1 MTRSLYREH
10 RKARRS
16 PTAAGIASALLRNNL
31 CFLYADYFFQRFDA
45 TKRLM
50 IVAKGLTIDDV
61 APEFNLQDADGHSF
75 SLSDLVGKP
84 VALLFMR
91 YVGCPVCQMD
101 TIEYKQQYQALK
113 DAGLEVVM
121 VFQSS
126 LDNLQRYSV
135 KEVLPFTTLSDPKGE
150 VYKAYGAGWGIGG
163 FLSVKNLSPM
173 VRSLKSGHRHG
184 KFEGNEFQ
192 YPAAFIIDMDGRVRF
207 SHYGKTVTDGISP
220 QALLNEFKALDLL
233 AA

>member
-1 MTRSLYREH
+1 M
-10 RKARRS
+10 
-16 PTAAGIASALLRNNL
+16 
-31 CFLYADYFFQRFDA
+31 
-45 TKRLM
+45 
-50 IVAKGLTIDDV
+50 AKGLNINDM
-61 APEFNLQDADGHSF
+61 APEFNLQDAQGNSF
-75 SLSDLVGKP
+75 NLSDLAGKP

-121 VFQSS
+121 IFQSS

-135 KEVLPFTTLSDPKGE
+135 QEVLPFTTLSDPKRKI
-150 VYKAYGAGWGIGG
+150 YKAYGAEWGIGG
-163 FLSVKNLSPM
+163 FLSLKNLSPI
-173 VRSLKSGHRHG
+173 VRSVKSGHRHG

-192 YPAAFIIDMDGRVRF
+192 YPAAFIIDADGRIRF
-207 SHYGKTVTDGISP
+207 SHYGKTVTDAINP
-220 QALLNEFKALDLL
+220 QTLLNQFKTLNLS